1 MSNVFDKIIAGDIPC
16 YKIYEDERVLAFL
29 DINPETAGHTLV
41 IPKVDVDKIYDLED
55 DDYTYLM
62 LTAKK
67 IAKHMEEVL
76 GKRILWKIVGTDV
89 PHAHIHLTALDPDWE
104 YGRFVKMSE
113 AEMKEMQEKLA
124 M

>member
-29 DINPETAGHTLV
+29 DINPETVGHTLV

-67 IAKHMEEVL
+67 IAKNMEKVL
-76 GKRILWKIVGTDV
+76 GKRIVWKVIGVDV
-89 PHAHIHLTALDPDWE
+89 PHAHIHLLPFDDTWE
-104 YGRFVKMSE
+104 SGRHLEMSE
-113 AEMKEMQEKLA
+113 EQMKEMQEKLA